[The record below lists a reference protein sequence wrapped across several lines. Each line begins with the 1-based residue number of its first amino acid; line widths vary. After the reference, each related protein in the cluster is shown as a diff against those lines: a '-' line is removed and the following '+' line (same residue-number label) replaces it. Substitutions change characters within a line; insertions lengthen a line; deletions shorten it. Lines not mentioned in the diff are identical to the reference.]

1 MTRFSVVTIIF
12 ACCALILI
20 PETALTAEILV
31 PEISIRGNEI
41 IVYTGLSHIEDIE
54 TTIKSGVEKEIV
66 FTIELFKVWNYWP
79 DEFVVSKKIRRIIKY
94 DNLREHYLAT
104 FFNEKFPIERT
115 LRDFTIMKKMI
126 FMVDGVSLVKVKE
139 LDPGSYYVRVVA
151 ESKSRE
157 LPSVIGLLMLFIPE
171 VEMSL
176 ARESHRFNIGENG

>member
-1 MTRFSVVTIIF
+1 MARFSVFTNIIV
-12 ACCALILI
+12 CCALILI
-20 PETALTAEILV
+20 PETALTAEILL
-31 PEISIRGNEI
+31 PEISIRENEI
-41 IVYTGLSHIEDIE
+41 IVHTGLSNIKEIE

-94 DNLREHYLAT
+94 DNLREHYLVT
-104 FFNEKFPIERT
+104 SFNGDLPIERT
-115 LRDFTIMKKMI
+115 FRDFSIIKKLI
-126 FMVDGVSLVKVKE
+126 FMIYDVSLVKVKE

-176 ARESHRFNIGENG
+176 AIESYRFNIGESG

>member
-1 MTRFSVVTIIF
+1 MTRFSVATIIF
-12 ACCALILI
+12 VCCALILI
-20 PETALTAEILV
+20 PETAYTAELLL

-41 IVYTGLSHIEDIE
+41 IVYTGLSDIEEIE

-79 DEFVVSKKIRRIIKY
+79 DEFVVSRKIRRIIKF

-104 FFNEKFPIERT
+104 VFNENIPIERT
-115 LRDFTIMKKMI
+115 FRDFSVMKKII
-126 FMVDGVSLVKVKE
+126 FKVDGVSLVKVKE

-176 ARESHRFNIGENG
+176 ARESYRFDIGESG